1 MSDHPLLSQYVT
13 GAADR
18 RTFLK
23 AFGAATGAAALAHLA
38 GCEQAPPP
46 PQPTSRPSHLVKF
59 GHTDLYVSRLC
70 QGTAFRRHLSREGGD
85 VEAHKL
91 LRHCIDIGINF
102 FDSAEGY
109 GWGGSET
116 ALGRGAAGRRGE
128 VVIATKAAGATE
140 KGEPLVFTKEILT
153 KKAEGSLERLGT
165 DYIDLYLLHGPDK
178 LTPSDE
184 RHSPPPDTPT
194 QEHMEEIADAMDSL
208 VQSGKIRYW
217 GVSNHLAKQVDELIE
232 IGKRP
237 GKSRIAGLEDY
248 YNIVSGRRR
257 DFMTQ
262 ELFPLIRKGNLGLMA
277 FSPLGEGRLAPGR
290 KVEEGSPLL
299 GVIKELDQVAEEL
312 GVTRPQVCVAW
323 VASHPEVTSVLAGGE
338 KPEHVEENFKG
349 TQLTIPEEALQR
361 LKAASDT
368 YNAEM
373 AKQKKT

>member
-1 MSDHPLLSQYVT
+1 MSDHSRLSQT
-13 GAADR
+13 LNGCADR

-23 AFGAATGAAALAHLA
+23 AFGAATGTAMLANLT

-46 PQPTSRPSHLVKF
+46 SQPPSRPSHLVKF
-59 GHTDLYVSRLC
+59 GHTDLYVSKLC
-70 QGTAFRRHLSREGGD
+70 QGTAFRSHLTREGGD

-91 LRHCIDIGINF
+91 LRHCMDIGINF

-109 GWGGSET
+109 GLGGSET
-116 ALGRGAAGRRGE
+116 ALGRGVAGRRSE
-128 VVIATKAAGATE
+128 VVIATKASGSKADR
-140 KGEPLVFTKEILT
+140 EPLVFTREVLT
-153 KKAEGSLERLGT
+153 KKAEGSLKRLGT

-178 LTPSDE
+178 LTPSSE
-184 RHSPPPDTPT
+184 RQEPPPGTAT
-194 QEHMEEIADAMDSL
+194 QQHMEEIAEAMESL

-232 IGKRP
+232 LGKRP
-237 GKSRIAGLEDY
+237 DKSSIAGLEDY
-248 YNIVSGRRR
+248 YNIVAGARR
-257 DFMTQ
+257 DFMTR

-277 FSPLGEGRLAPGR
+277 FSPLGEGRLVPGR

-299 GVIKELDQVAEEL
+299 GVIKELDRVAEEL

-349 TQLTIPEEALQR
+349 TKLTLPEEALKR
-361 LKAASDT
+361 LKAASDA